1 MRRDQFTFYRS
12 YYDALKTLPLRDFK
26 SAVLA
31 VCAYA
36 LDEEVSELS
45 GVPSTVFTL
54 IRPTLD
60 AGRNKAANRKNKA
73 RTNQEQTNN
82 KTEQTNNKTEQTC
95 KEGEREVEREG
106 EVEVEREN
114 DSLKISPPVGG
125 DTKAAAVIADYL
137 DRVNPAAS
145 PASLEELSGYAR
157 RMGEAVCKRAFDV
170 ALDSKKATWPYI
182 RAILRDKEARG
193 VKCLAD
199 WDRLEKAER
208 PSTGKG
214 KGPKSG
220 YYGGTGDDAEK
231 IEGDLDW
238 VERYLEA
245 NKHERENEP

>member
-1 MRRDQFTFYRS
+1 MERQQFTFYRS
-12 YYDALKTLPLRDFK
+12 YYEALKTLPKKERE
-26 SAVLA
+26 AVIMA
-31 VCAYA
+31 MCAYA
-36 LDEEVSELS
+36 LDEEEPELY
-45 GVPSTVFTL
+45 GVPASCFTL

-60 AGRNKAANRKNKA
+60 SGRNKARNRSGKTK
-73 RTNQEQTNN
+73 TKQEQNDN
-82 KTEQTNNKTEQTC
+82 KQEETG
-95 KEGEREVEREG
+95 KEKEREVEV

-199 WDRLEKAER
+199 WDRLENVER
-208 PSTGKG
+208 PSPGKG

-245 NKHERENEP
+245 KKQDERENEP

>member
-26 SAVLA
+26 AAVLA

-82 KTEQTNNKTEQTC
+82 KTEQTCN
-95 KEGEREVEREG
+95 EGEREVEREG

-193 VKCLAD
+193 VECLAD

-238 VERYLEA
+238 MERYLEA
-245 NKHERENEP
+245 KKQDERENEP

>member
-1 MRRDQFTFYRS
+1 MKRDQFTFYRS
-12 YYDALKTLPLRDFK
+12 YYEALKTLSLRDFK
-26 SAVLA
+26 AAVLA
-31 VCAYA
+31 ICAYA
-36 LDEEVSELS
+36 LDGEAEELS
-45 GVPSTVFTL
+45 GVPNTVFTL

-60 AGRNKAANRKNKA
+60 TGRNKAANRKNKA

-82 KTEQTNNKTEQTC
+82 KTEQTC
-95 KEGEREVEREG
+95 KEGEREGEVER

-199 WDRLEKAER
+199 WDRLENVER
-208 PSTGKG
+208 PSPGKG

-245 NKHERENEP
+245 KKQDERENEP

>member
-1 MRRDQFTFYRS
+1 M
-12 YYDALKTLPLRDFK
+12 
-26 SAVLA
+26 
-31 VCAYA
+31 
-36 LDEEVSELS
+36 
-45 GVPSTVFTL
+45 

-60 AGRNKAANRKNKA
+60 SGRNKARNRSGKTK
-73 RTNQEQTNN
+73 TKQEQNDN
-82 KTEQTNNKTEQTC
+82 KQEETG
-95 KEGEREVEREG
+95 KEKEREV

-125 DTKAAAVIADYL
+125 DTKAAAVIANYL

-220 YYGGTGDDAEK
+220 DYGGTGEEAGK
-231 IEGDLDW
+231 NEGDLDW
-238 VERYLEA
+238 MERYLEA
-245 NKHERENEP
+245 KKQDERENEP